1 MITILVVDDQETVT
15 YSLKRLLQLEGYQV
29 LIAGDGLSAIHL
41 VKSTPLD
48 LVIMDVKM
56 PGMDGLEALAEIK
69 SAEPQLPII
78 MMTAYSSIDKAIEA
92 TKLGAF
98 DYLAKPFDNNELL
111 ARVKEGLKTRDMVTK
126 AISFEEA
133 GNSDVEQVI
142 GKSPLMLAVYKQV
155 GKVAHTDATV
165 LIKGES
171 GTGKELI
178 ARAIVHHSNR
188 SGKPFLA
195 INSAAIPEQ
204 LLESELFGYERGA
217 FTGADAKKTG
227 KFEQCFGG
235 TIFLDE
241 IGDMPVGLQA
251 KLLRILQDGRFERL
265 GGSET
270 IKNDVRIIAASNK
283 NLEDMVHN
291 GEFREDL
298 YYRLNVVSIELPP
311 LRERLE
317 DIDDLAGYFISR
329 FNKKFSRNI
338 KGITS
343 EALIHLKNH
352 SWPGNVREL
361 ANIIQKAVVFCNS
374 DYLSP
379 QCCGNLEKFNV
390 DVSSTME
397 LAVQHLV
404 DLMFDNDYQ
413 GRFQEVNSLLERA
426 MIRKALDVTGGNQVK
441 SARMLGV
448 SRNTLRKKLF
458 QDRNE

>member
-1 MITILVVDDQETVT
+1 
-15 YSLKRLLQLEGYQV
+15 
-29 LIAGDGLSAIHL
+29 
-41 VKSTPLD
+41 
-48 LVIMDVKM
+48 
-56 PGMDGLEALAEIK
+56 
-69 SAEPQLPII
+69 
-78 MMTAYSSIDKAIEA
+78 
-92 TKLGAF
+92 
-98 DYLAKPFDNNELL
+98 
-111 ARVKEGLKTRDMVTK
+111 
-126 AISFEEA
+126 
-133 GNSDVEQVI
+133 
-142 GKSPLMLAVYKQV
+142 
-155 GKVAHTDATV
+155 
-165 LIKGES
+165 
-171 GTGKELI
+171 
-178 ARAIVHHSNR
+178 
-188 SGKPFLA
+188 
-195 INSAAIPEQ
+195 
-204 LLESELFGYERGA
+204 
-217 FTGADAKKTG
+217 
-227 KFEQCFGG
+227 
-235 TIFLDE
+235 
-241 IGDMPVGLQA
+241 
-251 KLLRILQDGRFERL
+251 
-265 GGSET
+265 
-270 IKNDVRIIAASNK
+270 
-283 NLEDMVHN
+283 
-291 GEFREDL
+291 
-298 YYRLNVVSIELPP
+298 
-311 LRERLE
+311 
-317 DIDDLAGYFISR
+317 FISR